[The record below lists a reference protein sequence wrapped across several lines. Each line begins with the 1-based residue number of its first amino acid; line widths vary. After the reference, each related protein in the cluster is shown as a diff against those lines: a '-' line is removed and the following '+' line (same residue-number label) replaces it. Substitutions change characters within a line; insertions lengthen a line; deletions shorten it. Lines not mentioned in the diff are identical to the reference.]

1 MNVLDFRGNLD
12 EIDEEG
18 GEDPSIEVSGS
29 QPSHII
35 YEREANI
42 IINYDELEENL
53 KELDDNDDVRKVSL
67 ACLVF
72 TTPKDF
78 RLAG

>member
-1 MNVLDFRGNLD
+1 ME

-42 IINYDELEENL
+42 VINYDDLEENL
-53 KELDDNDDVRKVSL
+53 KELDDNDDARKAIADCVG
-67 ACLVF
+67 AEQRA
-72 TTPKDF
+72 D
-78 RLAG
+78 